1 MGAAELMTTAAQGV
15 GCVDCAEVVL
25 FVPSCLCERNVLLD
39 IILTEAQ
46 RHGERAGLTLW
57 ISLGAAELM
66 TTVALGVGCVDC
78 AEVVLFVP
86 SCLCERN
93 VLLVIF
99 LTEAQRHGES
109 RIDVVDQ

>member
-1 MGAAELMTTAAQGV
+1 MGAAEFVTAVAQGV

-39 IILTEAQ
+39 I
-46 RHGERAGLTLW
+46 
-57 ISLGAAELM
+57 
-66 TTVALGVGCVDC
+66 
-78 AEVVLFVP
+78 
-86 SCLCERN
+86 
-93 VLLVIF
+93 F